1 MIFDLC
7 VKCLISNAK
16 IKELFYSYT
25 VLRYLSFMSVRLKH
39 ILIVLLAVSIYS
51 CKSPYEDLSHLRV
64 FRYNEDGNIT
74 SLDPV
79 YARNQ
84 ANIWATSQIFNGL
97 VQLDTLLNVESAIA
111 HAWEISDDGLLY
123 TFYLRNDVFFH
134 DDLVFP
140 DGTGRKVVAEDFVYS
155 LNRIVDPALNSPG
168 TWVMNAVD
176 RLSDGSLALFA
187 PSDTVFQIR
196 LIEPFPPML
205 GLLCMQYCSVVP
217 REAVEE
223 YRQEFRSR
231 PVGSGPFY
239 FQYWKE
245 GVKLVLRK
253 NHNYFEFDGE
263 ERLPYLD
270 AISISFIIDRQ
281 TAFLEF
287 IKGNLDILTRI
298 DASYKDEL
306 LTPSGELQDKYKN
319 RFYKLTGSF
328 LNTEYLGILMD
339 DENGR
344 QITALKQAKVRQA
357 INYGFDRER
366 MLQYLRNNIG
376 TPAHAGFVPVGMP
389 GFYENSGGYTYDP
402 EKARRLLA
410 EAGFEGGEGL
420 PPVELATTSQ
430 YLDISQYIQHELARI
445 GIKMQINVMPP
456 ATLRELMAKGE
467 AGFFRGSWIA
477 DYPDAENYLALFYS
491 PNHAPQGPNYTRFS
505 HPGFDR
511 LYEKSRLVVN
521 DSIRFKYYHQ
531 MDSIIIAEAPVVPLY
546 YDQSIRF
553 LPHRVKGMQTNPL
566 NHMLLKRVKMEN
578 GKRKMETEE

>member
-1 MIFDLC
+1 MP
-7 VKCLISNAK
+7 
-16 IKELFYSYT
+16 
-25 VLRYLSFMSVRLKH
+25 LRFKD
-39 ILIVLLAVSIYS
+39 ILIVVVVVLMFS
-51 CKSPYEDLSHLRV
+51 CKSPFEDLSHLSV

-74 SLDPV
+74 SLDPI

-84 ANIWATSQIFNGL
+84 ANIWPTSQIFNSL
-97 VQLDTLLNVESAIA
+97 VELDTLLDVKPAIA
-111 HAWEISDDGLLY
+111 RKWDISDNGLQY

-134 DDLVFP
+134 NDPVFP
-140 DGTGRKVVAEDFVYS
+140 DGKGRRVVAEDFIYS
-155 LNRIVDPALNSPG
+155 LNRLVDPTLNSPG

-176 RLSDGSLALFA
+176 RLSDGSLAVFA

-196 LIEPFPPML
+196 LSEPFPPMM

-223 YRQEFRSR
+223 YGQDFRSR
-231 PVGSGPFY
+231 PVGTGPFH

-245 GVKLVLRK
+245 GVKLVLLK

-263 ERLPYLD
+263 NHLPYLD

-306 LTPSGELQDKYKN
+306 LTPSGELQEKYKD

-328 LNTEYLGILMD
+328 LNTEYLGILMN
-339 DENGR
+339 DESGR
-344 QITALKQAKVRQA
+344 QIPAMKQAKVRRA
-357 INYGFDRER
+357 INHGFDRAR

-389 GFYENSGGYTYDP
+389 GFYENTGGFRYDP
-402 EKARRLLA
+402 DKARRLLA

-420 PPVELATTSQ
+420 PPIELATTSQ

-445 GIKMQINVMPP
+445 GIRMQINVMPP

-491 PNHAPQGPNYTRFS
+491 PNHTPAGPNYTRFT
-505 HPGFDR
+505 HAGFDR
-511 LYEKSRLVVN
+511 LYEKSRLEVN
-521 DSIRFKYYHQ
+521 DSIRYSYYHQ
-531 MDSIIIAEAPVVPLY
+531 MDSIIISEAPVVPLY
-546 YDQSIRF
+546 YDQSMRF
-553 LPHRVKGMQTNPL
+553 LPHYVKGMQTNPL
-566 NHMLLKRVKMEN
+566 NHMLLKRVRMEDWE
-578 GKRKMETEE
+578 RRSETGDRS